1 MDLPLTHAGGVV
13 FRPHN
18 GEFLY
23 LVVSSSDGQNWVLPK
38 GHIEPGESPEAAAV
52 REIAEEAG
60 VLGEALQ
67 PLSIQPFV
75 KLGKQALLQYFLI
88 REVGS
93 TETKEN
99 RTLRWE
105 TERAAF
111 ELLTFAEA
119 KAALVEGAAAIKR
132 LG

>member
-1 MDLPLTHAGGVV
+1 MNTPLTHAGGVV
-13 FRPHN
+13 FRSHN

-60 VLGEALQ
+60 VVGEVVQ
-67 PLSIQPFV
+67 ILSIKPFS
-75 KLGKQALLQYFLI
+75 KLGKTGVVQYFLV
-88 REVGS
+88 REIGA

-99 RTLRWE
+99 RQLLWKDE
-105 TERAAF
+105 KAAL
-111 ELLTFAEA
+111 ELLTFSEA
-119 KAALVEGAAAIKR
+119 KAVLIEGAAAVQQ